1 MKTLLI
7 KQMLANGDGVNQIS
21 KNLKV
26 SRGYVGI
33 IKACLKKGVSPA
45 FYQKK
50 FLARNPGIR
59 NKDRK
64 KNYDRGAIYDFR
76 SRKIYQDQE
85 KEPILKFPG
94 TDRELTKII
103 NRSVRAIQVKR
114 AKLKKE
120 SSLTVEYV

>member
-85 KEPILKFPG
+85 KELILKFPG